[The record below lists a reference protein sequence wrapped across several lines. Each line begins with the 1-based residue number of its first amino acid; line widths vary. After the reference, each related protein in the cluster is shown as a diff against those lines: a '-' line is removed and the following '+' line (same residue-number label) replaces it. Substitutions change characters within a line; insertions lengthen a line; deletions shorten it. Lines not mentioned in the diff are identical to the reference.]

1 MKFTCTALLLLII
14 GSSINSFAGNIQ
26 GKVSDFDGKPLSY
39 VTILLLKSTDSSLI
53 KGDITNNEGEY
64 SFEKIDAG
72 EYLIN
77 TINLGF
83 MKYYSAPLTL
93 NASTITLNIKLT
105 SSNKNI
111 KEVKVMSKKPM
122 IEVKADKTV
131 FNVEQSINSAGS
143 NALDLLRKSPGVR
156 VDKDDNIEMRGKNN
170 VLIYIDGKP
179 NYLGS
184 RDLAAVLKSMQ
195 ASDIESIELITNPS
209 AKYDASGNAGII
221 NIKLK
226 KNKKFGTN
234 GSANIGFAQGRR
246 FPKYNAGIQLNNRN
260 KQVNIFGNYGINFGK
275 NHNDQNL
282 DRQQNGIRYDLRAD
296 NINDDLTHNAK
307 FGMDYFV
314 DDKNVVGFMLNGI
327 LADGRFSSASK
338 TYISN
343 GSSPYSEVLIASN
356 EMPISRK
363 NGSINLNYKY
373 EDTSG
378 RSFNIDGDYGIFNS
392 QAHSYQ
398 PNTYWDKTESFIQ
411 SRNIFRNN
419 TPTSIDIY
427 AIKTD
432 YEQNFLKGKIGL
444 GAKAAYVKTDNDF
457 QFYDVINSVDIL
469 NNNRSNHFIYHEVVT
484 AGYINY
490 SRQFNTRF
498 SLQTGLRAEQTNSKG
513 NLSSGMVGKDDI
525 VKRSYLNLFPNAGF
539 SYTINPKHTLGM
551 TYSRRIDRPSYQ
563 DLNPFENKLDEL
575 TYEKGNAFL
584 RPQYT
589 NSFDLTH
596 SFMQF
601 FTTSLSYSRITDMFM
616 QTTDTTEFS
625 RTYVTQKNF
634 ASMDVAGINISF
646 PVPVKK
652 RWMIYANVAANYNDL
667 QANFEGRILR
677 NKYWTYML
685 YADNNF
691 TLPKDYSLN
700 ISGWFSGP
708 TYWGGTF
715 RTKPMGSLDIGLQ
728 KLLLNKQLTV
738 RLGATD
744 VFASSRWF
752 ATSNFS
758 GLYIKGNGNWESRQI
773 KLNLSYRFGN
783 NQVAKQRERES
794 GASKESNRIKG
805 K

>member
-156 VDKDDNIEMRGKNN
+156 VDKNDNIEMRDKNN

-209 AKYDASGNAGII
+209 AKYDAWGNAGII

-246 FPKYNAGIQLNNRN
+246 FPKYNAGIQLNNSN
-260 KQVNIFGNYGINFGK
+260 KQVNISGNYGINFGK

-296 NINDDLTHNAK
+296 NINDDVTHNAK

-327 LADGRFSSASK
+327 LTDGRFSSASK

-378 RSFNIDGDYGIFNS
+378 RSFNIDGDYRIFNS

-398 PNTYWDKTESFIQ
+398 PNTYWDKTESIIQ

-469 NNNRSNHFIYHEVVT
+469 NNNRSKHFIYHELVT
-484 AGYINY
+484 AGNINY

-525 VKRSYLNLFPNAGF
+525 VKRSYLNLFPSAGF

-551 TYSRRIDRPSYQ
+551 TYNRRIDRPSYQ
-563 DLNPFENKLDEL
+563 D
-575 TYEKGNAFL
+575 
-584 RPQYT
+584 
-589 NSFDLTH
+589 
-596 SFMQF
+596 
-601 FTTSLSYSRITDMFM
+601 
-616 QTTDTTEFS
+616 
-625 RTYVTQKNF
+625 
-634 ASMDVAGINISF
+634 
-646 PVPVKK
+646 
-652 RWMIYANVAANYNDL
+652 
-667 QANFEGRILR
+667 
-677 NKYWTYML
+677 
-685 YADNNF
+685 
-691 TLPKDYSLN
+691 
-700 ISGWFSGP
+700 
-708 TYWGGTF
+708 
-715 RTKPMGSLDIGLQ
+715 
-728 KLLLNKQLTV
+728 
-738 RLGATD
+738 
-744 VFASSRWF
+744 
-752 ATSNFS
+752 
-758 GLYIKGNGNWESRQI
+758 
-773 KLNLSYRFGN
+773 
-783 NQVAKQRERES
+783 
-794 GASKESNRIKG
+794 
-805 K
+805 

>member
-296 NINDDLTHNAK
+296 NINDDVTHNAK

-327 LADGRFSSASK
+327 LTDGRFSSASK

>member
-53 KGDITNNEGEY
+53 KGDITNNVGEY

-296 NINDDLTHNAK
+296 NINDDVTHNAK

-327 LADGRFSSASK
+327 LTDGRFSSASK

>member
-327 LADGRFSSASK
+327 LTDGRFSSASK

-634 ASMDVAGINISF
+634 AFMDVAGINISF

>member
-327 LADGRFSSASK
+327 LTDGRFSSASK

-378 RSFNIDGDYGIFNS
+378 RSCNIDGDYGIFNS